1 MEVKNV
7 SFAYGKQQVLRNLSF
22 QVKEGSI
29 LTLIGANGCGKSTLF
44 NVMTKNLK
52 PQGGQVLLD
61 GMDIQQIPLKRF
73 ACRVAIVHQ
82 YNTAPDD
89 LTVEKLVG
97 YGRIAHAT
105 RGRYNRDADEKWIDW
120 ALEVT
125 ETAAF
130 RKKNISALSGGQ
142 RQRVWIAMAL
152 AQNTKLLFLDEPTTY
167 LDIKYQLDIL
177 HLVRRLNREF
187 GITIMM
193 VLHDINQA
201 IHYSDEIIA
210 MKDGGIIAKGTPA
223 EIITAKTIQAVYGI
237 RLEVAEHKAGRF
249 VMTV

>member
-1 MEVKNV
+1 
-7 SFAYGKQQVLRNLSF
+7 
-22 QVKEGSI
+22 
-29 LTLIGANGCGKSTLF
+29 
-44 NVMTKNLK
+44 
-52 PQGGQVLLD
+52 
-61 GMDIQQIPLKRF
+61 
-73 ACRVAIVHQ
+73 
-82 YNTAPDD
+82 
-89 LTVEKLVG
+89 
-97 YGRIAHAT
+97 
-105 RGRYNRDADEKWIDW
+105 
-120 ALEVT
+120 
-125 ETAAF
+125 
-130 RKKNISALSGGQ
+130 
-142 RQRVWIAMAL
+142 MAL